1 MKMHEFQCSR
11 CLQVKLEPLPFH
23 SQHALCTACVRA
35 VLPLPD
41 TERMRRPGD
50 RSAPPPPPPMRRTS
64 SSHGLGACVWLVVT
78 VFLVGVGIGF
88 EMAGGW

>member
-11 CLQVKLEPLPFH
+11 CQQVKREPLPFH
-23 SQHALCTACVRA
+23 RQSSVCMACTSVH
-35 VLPLPD
+35 PLPD
-41 TERMRRPGD
+41 AERIRRSGE
-50 RSAPPPPPPMRRTS
+50 RSAPPPPPMRRAS
-64 SSHGLGACVWLVVT
+64 SSHGLGVCVWLVVT